1 MNINTRL
8 LSFRCCDEV
17 NVVIGLEWQ
26 MYYTDD
32 GYPYW
37 YNLKTKESTWENPFE
52 VKVAP
57 EVLSS
62 EFQYEV

>member
-1 MNINTRL
+1 MNTYL
-8 LSFRCCDEV
+8 LSFHCYDEL

-37 YNLKTKESTWENPFE
+37 YNLKTNESTWENPFE

-62 EFQYEV
+62 EFNVKFR